1 MAGTITLT
9 RDGVVATLTLSNP
22 DKLNAFDKPMWH
34 ALIGH
39 LAALEADDA
48 TRVVVMRGGP
58 AATGTHAFSP
68 GADISEFES
77 ERNSPDQ
84 GAAYGDLMDEGLDAL
99 RRLRHPVLAAIDGP
113 CCGIGLA
120 VALACDLRVC
130 SRSSRFGVPVSR
142 LGISMGPAELKLVA
156 DVAGGPAALEIL
168 LEGRVFDAAEA
179 KDKRLVHRVVAD
191 EGFETE
197 IAATVQ
203 RIAAG
208 APLAATLH
216 KRTVRRLSD
225 PAPLGAEEIAD
236 CYRCFGTEDFR
247 EGYRAFLEKRKPV
260 FTGR

>member
-1 MAGTITLT
+1 MAGTITLG

-39 LAALEADDA
+39 LATLEADGA
-48 TRVVVMRGGP
+48 VRVVVLRGGP
-58 AATGTHAFSP
+58 GASGARAFSP

-77 ERNSPDQ
+77 ERNSPEQ
-84 GAAYGDLMDEGLDAL
+84 GADYGELMDEGLDGL
-99 RRLRHPVLAAIDGP
+99 RALRHPVLAAIDGP

-130 SRSSRFGVPVSR
+130 SESSRFGVPVSR
-142 LGISMGPAELKLVA
+142 LGISMGPSELKLVA

-168 LEGRVFDAAEA
+168 LEGRVFSAAEA
-179 KDKRLVHRVVAD
+179 KDKRLVHRIVPD
-191 EGFETE
+191 EGFEAE
-197 IAATVQ
+197 IAATCQ

-216 KRTVRRLSD
+216 KRTVHRLAD
-225 PAPLGAEEIAD
+225 PAPLSDAEIAE

-247 EGYRAFLEKRKPV
+247 EGYRAFLAKRKPV

>member
-9 RDGVVATLTLSNP
+9 RDGAVATLTLSNP

-34 ALIGH
+34 AMIGH
-39 LAALEADDA
+39 LTALEADEG

-58 AATGTHAFSP
+58 GSNGSRTFSP

-77 ERNSPDQ
+77 ERNSPEQ
-84 GAAYGDLMDEGLDAL
+84 GASYGDLMDEGLDGL
-99 RRLRHPVLAAIDGP
+99 RALRHPVLAAIDGP

-130 SRSSRFGVPVSR
+130 SESSRFGVPVSR
-142 LGISMGPAELKLVA
+142 LGISMGPTELKLVA

-168 LEGRVFDAAEA
+168 LEGRVFGAAEA
-179 KDKRLVHRVVAD
+179 KDKNLVHRVVAD
-191 EGFETE
+191 EGFEAE
-197 IAATVQ
+197 VAATVQ

-216 KRTVRRLSD
+216 KRYVRRLSD
-225 PAPLGAEEIAD
+225 PAPLTEAEIAE